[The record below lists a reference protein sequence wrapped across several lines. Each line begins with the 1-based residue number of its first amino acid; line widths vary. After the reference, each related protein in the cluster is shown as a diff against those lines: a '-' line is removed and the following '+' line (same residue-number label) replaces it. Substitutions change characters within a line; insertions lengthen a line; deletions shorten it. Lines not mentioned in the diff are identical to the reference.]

1 MGRFG
6 KFMACSGYPD
16 CKNTKKIVVT
26 TPGIC
31 PTCGGKILQKKSA
44 KGKIYYGCE
53 HNPEC
58 GFMSWDEPVKDVC
71 PKCGKTM
78 FKKKGKSG
86 KIYCA
91 TENCGYVKG
100 KEE

>member
-1 MGRFG
+1 MVIKMGRFG
-6 KFMACSGYPD
+6 KFMICSGYPD
-16 CKNTKKIVVT
+16 CKNTKRLLSPHRESAQLVVEN
-26 TPGIC
+26 PSE
-31 PTCGGKILQKKSA
+31 KSA

-78 FKKKGKSG
+78 FKKKVNLERFTVQPKTV
-86 KIYCA
+86 A
-91 TENCGYVKG
+91 M
-100 KEE
+100 